1 MQRTKPPAAAEGWL
15 PTGRALSAIG
25 LSRTTLHRWRAE
37 GLLVEGRHYRR
48 GLTPRS
54 PIRWNTAAIEQAIA
68 ERRDLPERPAED

>member
-1 MQRTKPPAAAEGWL
+1 MPTAPPQVWL

-25 LSRTTLHRWRAE
+25 LSRTTLHRWKAE

-48 GLTPRS
+48 GRTPRS
-54 PIRWNTAAIEQAIA
+54 PIRWNTEAIEQAIA